1 MEQLEV
7 INKIKEKEQ
16 LAQKIIEEAENRASL
31 LIQEAKITK
40 RKEFLRAAEGQA
52 DKEIH
57 KLKQDFIRQ
66 TQESI
71 RKIEED
77 KKQSIDKINSL
88 ASKNKDKARDY
99 IVHQIL
105 NLWQLQR

>member
-31 LIQEAKITK
+31 LIQEAKITE
-40 RKEFLRAAEGQA
+40 RKELLRAAEGQA
-52 DKEIH
+52 DKEIQ
-57 KLKQDFIRQ
+57 KLKTHFIRQ

-71 RKIEED
+71 KKTEED
-77 KKQSIDKINSL
+77 TKQSIDKINSL
-88 ASKNKDKARDY
+88 VSKNKDKARDC
-99 IVHQIL
+99 IVQKIL